1 MRKPVICWF
10 FLASLLASV
19 AVCASAEVIRLK
31 NGRTI
36 WADHVRDTGTHIE
49 YDLGDNT
56 YAIPKS
62 LVDQIDA
69 GGVPPAYSS
78 SGNGAQQA
86 RDLPEFAPA
95 DNSKYDPALIAK
107 IIQSGRVDPDA
118 LYSLE
123 QAGNDSATAA
133 GYFIAGKHE
142 LDHGNFSKARG
153 YLEAGLRFDSEN
165 PTILNYYAALLART
179 GNAAEALPYAERA
192 VHAAPDS
199 PDALTVLGYVQF
211 ADDHTADAIRTWKH
225 SLALRPDSTVQ
236 KYLAKAQ
243 RDATAE
249 ADYTQH
255 ESNHFVL
262 KYEGKQTSDGLRAQ
276 LTATLE
282 SEYDDLVRELG
293 IVPRNSILVVL
304 YTEQSFFDVTQAP
317 SWSGAVFDGKLRIPV
332 SGLTSVTPE
341 LARVLKHELTHSFIS
356 QLANGRCPQWLNEGI
371 AQALEPKQLSH
382 GKLLADLFRT
392 QREIPLNAL
401 EGSFMAFSSV
411 QATVAYEES
420 LAAVQYI
427 SDTYGMGDLQ
437 RVLERLGQG
446 SSTEAAL
453 RATIHS
459 DYGQLETEIGKYLN
473 SKYGN

>member
-1 MRKPVICWF
+1 
-10 FLASLLASV
+10 
-19 AVCASAEVIRLK
+19 
-31 NGRTI
+31 
-36 WADHVRDTGTHIE
+36 
-49 YDLGDNT
+49 
-56 YAIPKS
+56 
-62 LVDQIDA
+62 
-69 GGVPPAYSS
+69 
-78 SGNGAQQA
+78 
-86 RDLPEFAPA
+86 
-95 DNSKYDPALIAK
+95 
-107 IIQSGRVDPDA
+107 
-118 LYSLE
+118 LE
-123 QAGNDSATAA
+123 
-133 GYFIAGKHE
+133 
-142 LDHGNFSKARG
+142 
-153 YLEAGLRFDSEN
+153 
-165 PTILNYYAALLART
+165 
-179 GNAAEALPYAERA
+179 
-192 VHAAPDS
+192 
-199 PDALTVLGYVQF
+199 
-211 ADDHTADAIRTWKH
+211 
-225 SLALRPDSTVQ
+225 LRPDTTVQ

-262 KYEGKQTSDGLRAQ
+262 KYEGKQTSDALRSQ
-276 LTATLE
+276 LIATLE
-282 SEYDDLVRELG
+282 SEYDELVRQLG
-293 IVPRNSILVVL
+293 IAPRNSILVVL

-317 SWSGAVFDGKLRIPV
+317 SWSGAVFDGKLRIPIN
-332 SGLTSVTPE
+332 GLTSVTPE

-382 GKLLADLFRT
+382 GKLLAELFRA

-427 SDTYGMGDLQ
+427 SDTYGMSDLQ

-459 DYGQLETEIGKYLN
+459 DYGQLEADTGKYLN